1 MGQNKRIF
9 VLAALFS
16 LVVLF
21 QNCDSRTQFFGGQSS
36 GGETTTQNSG
46 GEPYEGKLYASEEL
60 CPNNEARAKIKFINT
75 NSALLV
81 KENCQILHPGVPL
94 SGADFVRDP
103 LDPTRLTYQSR
114 QFVLEAPR
122 PNQIFKA
129 QWKEQYVPGPN
140 ISISSLPFDV
150 PTAQGNLVI
159 CSFNYNSPN
168 GTAEITSV
176 TDNLGNTYRRAI
188 GPTGGARALGVAGY
202 TSETWYAE
210 NVNGGLNLSA
220 TATFSETMNPNNAIF
235 CYEFGGIEPVNSLDQ
250 TAAGFGTSG
259 TVDLSV
265 STNWSNELVY
275 VSVWGDA
282 DYPAGFTYSASPGV
296 ESLAHRHLTSAETV
310 SISVPVRGAM
320 IGVVTF
326 RAK

>member
-1 MGQNKRIF
+1 MNKLRPAL
-9 VLAALFS
+9 LAAFILA
-16 LVVLF
+16 LLLPY
-21 QNCDSRTQFFGGQSS
+21 QNCESLTRFRGG
-36 GGETTTQNSG
+36 GDGPVNNSG

-60 CPNNEARAKIKFINT
+60 CPDNEARAKIKFINS
-75 NSALLV
+75 NSGLLV
-81 KENCQILHPGVPL
+81 KEDCQILNPPL
-94 SGADFVRDP
+94 PLAGNDFERDP
-103 LDPTRLTYQSR
+103 ADLTRMTYQSR

-140 ISISSLPFDV
+140 LAISSLPFDL
-150 PTAQGNLVI
+150 PTTQGNLVI

-168 GTAEITSV
+168 GSAEIASV
-176 TDNLGNTYRRAI
+176 TDNLGNTYRRAN
-188 GPTGGARALGVAGY
+188 GPFGGARSAGVNGY

-265 STNWSNELVY
+265 STNWSNELVF

-282 DYPAGFTYSASPGV
+282 DYPAGFTTSASPGV

-320 IGVVTF
+320 IGVLTF
-326 RAK
+326 RGK